1 MWNKIWSTKTFI
13 IIRSIGTA
21 NGGQSVVHL
30 HAEINGLIAI
40 MQKISVTDCNNY

>member
-30 HAEINGLIAI
+30 HAEN
-40 MQKISVTDCNNY
+40 KRFDCYHAKNFSNRLQ